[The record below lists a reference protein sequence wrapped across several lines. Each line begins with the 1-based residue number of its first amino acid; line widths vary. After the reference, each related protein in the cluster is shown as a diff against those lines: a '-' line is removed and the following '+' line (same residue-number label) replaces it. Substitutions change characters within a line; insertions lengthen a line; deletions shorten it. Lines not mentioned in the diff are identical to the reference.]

1 MKLPCPSPR
10 PLAIA
15 LCMALATPCLMPAA
29 AHAQDTAATV
39 RWQIPAGP
47 LDQALTAFGQQSGLS
62 IAADA
67 RLTRGRHSNG
77 VQATLGTDAA
87 LAQLLAGTGLTFQR
101 DANGVALQ
109 AAPDA
114 EAGVRQIGTLRVA
127 GQASEGA
134 SPWGLADA
142 DAVYRDSGSR
152 VHLDRQQLE
161 RFRGQSI
168 GDVLA
173 GAVGVHTADVRNGGA
188 LDVNIRGLQGQNRV
202 PVIIDGGQQ
211 AIDVYRGYAGVQQRS
226 YLDPDLISAVS
237 IEKGPSLAANAASAI
252 GGVVYMETL
261 NVDDILDDG
270 QAWGLRVRGGVA
282 DNSIDR
288 TRVFKQVARGSEN
301 RNSLRDPRDW
311 NGSVAFAQRG
321 EDWQLVA
328 AYARRRQGNYFAGS
342 NGAHRYDDQHLSSGG
357 TGMSSQAVSDMYHPG
372 DEVLNTHT
380 DNESALLKFT
390 WTPNPDQRLELSHRY
405 FNSSFGEIMP
415 SAIGRVGESNEW
427 VTYVDKANT
436 MFQFEPGKMRVNATS
451 LRHRYRPE
459 AHPWL
464 DLSSTLWFTTAT
476 SRMFNSN
483 IANTPLF
490 KEMASDQMPDTL
502 GETYGPGLQSDVK
515 TQRWGVDSSNT
526 TRFSN
531 GLGDWTLRYGAS
543 FQHEDTAPN
552 SPVLPVDYNN
562 NRYLRSGTRRE
573 ASVVASLQWQPW
585 DWLSLTAG
593 GRFIDYRTRDRNRV
607 AFVSESRDLRYT
619 FARLSKGGQLLP
631 GWYKEWYPDAQGNYT
646 YDSLRATPYGDSTLG
661 QAYDFDGFIP
671 DPRGANG
678 FYTKQIPTAW
688 GYKPAIRR
696 SGHGFAPYAEARFN
710 LDADMFFYVKYAQGW
725 KMPSLFESTLGNSTS
740 APVADLKPE
749 KNRSWDIGFSLLK
762 RDLWRDGDRLAFKV
776 AWFKN
781 DIDNA
786 ITRRFDSS
794 NWAFYVDNVDNYTV
808 SGYEL
813 QSGYDAGI
821 AYLDLSASYYQR
833 ARTCDAATAKRLRE
847 DPYAKWSKLDTTP
860 DCVDGGFGTS
870 FVNAQN
876 PPKYSIHSTLGFR
889 LFDKRLDTGIRRTY
903 NSGPTHELDK
913 PWNTTGSTGLQNIY
927 LPTAIYD
934 FYARWQ
940 LTPRSEVELVVSNLR
955 NTYYM
960 DTLAMSL
967 MPGPGR
973 TTRLNFTAR
982 F

>member
-10 PLAIA
+10 PLSMA
-15 LCMALATPCLMPAA
+15 LCLALTTPCLLPAA
-29 AHAQDTAATV
+29 AHAQDTKASV
-39 RWQIPAGP
+39 RWQIPAGA

-67 RLTRGRHSNG
+67 RLTRGRPSNG
-77 VQATLGTDAA
+77 VQATLAADAA

-101 DANGVALQ
+101 DASGVVLQ
-109 AAPDA
+109 AAPNA

-211 AIDVYRGYAGVQQRS
+211 ASDVYRGYAGVQQRS

-270 QAWGLRVRGGVA
+270 QDWGLRVRGGVA

-288 TRVFKQVARGSEN
+288 TRVFKQVARGSDN

-328 AYARRRQGNYFAGS
+328 AYARRRQGNFFAGS
-342 NGAHRYDDQHLSSGG
+342 NDAHRYDNQHLSSGG
-357 TGMSSQAVSDMYHPG
+357 TGMSSQAVSKLFHPG

-390 WTPNPDQRLELSHRY
+390 WTPDPDQRLELSHRF

-464 DLSSTLWFTTAT
+464 DLRSTLWFTTAP
-476 SRMFNSN
+476 SRMF
-483 IANTPLF
+483 
-490 KEMASDQMPDTL
+490 
-502 GETYGPGLQSDVK
+502 
-515 TQRWGVDSSNT
+515 SSN
-526 TRFSN
+526 
-531 GLGDWTLRYGAS
+531 
-543 FQHEDTAPN
+543 
-552 SPVLPVDYNN
+552 
-562 NRYLRSGTRRE
+562 
-573 ASVVASLQWQPW
+573 
-585 DWLSLTAG
+585 
-593 GRFIDYRTRDRNRV
+593 
-607 AFVSESRDLRYT
+607 
-619 FARLSKGGQLLP
+619 
-631 GWYKEWYPDAQGNYT
+631 
-646 YDSLRATPYGDSTLG
+646 
-661 QAYDFDGFIP
+661 
-671 DPRGANG
+671 
-678 FYTKQIPTAW
+678 
-688 GYKPAIRR
+688 
-696 SGHGFAPYAEARFN
+696 
-710 LDADMFFYVKYAQGW
+710 
-725 KMPSLFESTLGNSTS
+725 
-740 APVADLKPE
+740 
-749 KNRSWDIGFSLLK
+749 
-762 RDLWRDGDRLAFKV
+762 LAH
-776 AWFKN
+776 
-781 DIDNA
+781 
-786 ITRRFDSS
+786 
-794 NWAFYVDNVDNYTV
+794 
-808 SGYEL
+808 
-813 QSGYDAGI
+813 
-821 AYLDLSASYYQR
+821 
-833 ARTCDAATAKRLRE
+833 
-847 DPYAKWSKLDTTP
+847 
-860 DCVDGGFGTS
+860 
-870 FVNAQN
+870 
-876 PPKYSIHSTLGFR
+876 PPLCET
-889 LFDKRLDTGIRRTY
+889 
-903 NSGPTHELDK
+903 
-913 PWNTTGSTGLQNIY
+913 
-927 LPTAIYD
+927 
-934 FYARWQ
+934 
-940 LTPRSEVELVVSNLR
+940 
-955 NTYYM
+955 
-960 DTLAMSL
+960 
-967 MPGPGR
+967 
-973 TTRLNFTAR
+973 
-982 F
+982 

>member
-1 MKLPCPSPR
+1 
-10 PLAIA
+10 
-15 LCMALATPCLMPAA
+15 
-29 AHAQDTAATV
+29 
-39 RWQIPAGP
+39 
-47 LDQALTAFGQQSGLS
+47 
-62 IAADA
+62 
-67 RLTRGRHSNG
+67 
-77 VQATLGTDAA
+77 
-87 LAQLLAGTGLTFQR
+87 
-101 DANGVALQ
+101 
-109 AAPDA
+109 
-114 EAGVRQIGTLRVA
+114 
-127 GQASEGA
+127 
-134 SPWGLADA
+134 
-142 DAVYRDSGSR
+142 
-152 VHLDRQQLE
+152 
-161 RFRGQSI
+161 
-168 GDVLA
+168 
-173 GAVGVHTADVRNGGA
+173 
-188 LDVNIRGLQGQNRV
+188 
-202 PVIIDGGQQ
+202 
-211 AIDVYRGYAGVQQRS
+211 
-226 YLDPDLISAVS
+226 
-237 IEKGPSLAANAASAI
+237 
-252 GGVVYMETL
+252 METL
-261 NVDDILDDG
+261 KAEDILDDG

-288 TRVFKQVARGSEN
+288 TRTFRQIARGSDN

-357 TGMSSQAVSDMYHPG
+357 TGMSSQAVSKLYHPG

-380 DNESALLKFT
+380 ENESALLKFT
-390 WTPNPDQRLELSHRY
+390 WTPNPDQRMELSHRF

-490 KEMASDQMPDTL
+490 KDVPNDQMPDTL

-515 TQRWGVDSSNT
+515 TRRWGLDSSNT

-531 GLGDWTLRYGAS
+531 DLGDWTLRYGAS

-661 QAYDFDGFIP
+661 QTYDFDGFIR

-678 FYTKQIPTAW
+678 FHTKQIPTAW

-762 RDLWRDGDRLAFKV
+762 QDLWRDGDRLAFKV

-794 NWAFYVDNVDNYTV
+794 NWAFTSTMSTTTRCRATSCSPAMTPASPTWTCRPAITSARVPAMRPLPSACAKIRMR
-808 SGYEL
+808 SGA
-813 QSGYDAGI
+813 SWTPHRTAWT
-821 AYLDLSASYYQR
+821 AASAPRS
-833 ARTCDAATAKRLRE
+833 
-847 DPYAKWSKLDTTP
+847 
-860 DCVDGGFGTS
+860 
-870 FVNAQN
+870 
-876 PPKYSIHSTLGFR
+876 ST
-889 LFDKRLDTGIRRTY
+889 RRTRR
-903 NSGPTHELDK
+903 
-913 PWNTTGSTGLQNIY
+913 STQS
-927 LPTAIYD
+927 T
-934 FYARWQ
+934 ARWASACS
-940 LTPRSEVELVVSNLR
+940 TSGWIPASAAPTTVAPPMNWTSPGTPPARPACRTSTCRPRSMTSMRAGSSPRRPKWNWWSA
-955 NTYYM
+955 TCA
-960 DTLAMSL
+960 T
-967 MPGPGR
+967 P
-973 TTRLNFTAR
+973 TTWTRWR
-982 F
+982 